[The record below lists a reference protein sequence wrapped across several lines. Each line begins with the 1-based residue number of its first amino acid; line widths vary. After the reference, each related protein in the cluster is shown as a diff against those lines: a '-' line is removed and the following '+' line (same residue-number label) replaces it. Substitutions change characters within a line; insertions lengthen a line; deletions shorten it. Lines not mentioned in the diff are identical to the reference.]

1 MPLRAVDLAYIRSEI
16 GPEPAD
22 AALDDI
28 YARLGNSVPAV
39 LLEVLRGRLAAVI
52 SEPAGFS
59 IAGVYSQDSRP
70 TAAIVK
76 AIQEQMA
83 RIGAAAGLTGTP
95 EAATAQTVLTRARIV
110 PRRSRR

>member
-39 LLEVLRGRLAAVI
+39 LLEVLRGRMAAVI
-52 SEPAGFS
+52 AEPAGYS
-59 IAGVYSQDSRP
+59 IAGVYTQNTRP
-70 TAAIVK
+70 VASIIK
-76 AIQEQMA
+76 ALQEQMA
-83 RIGAAAGLTGTP
+83 RISAAASPTGTP
-95 EAATAQTVLTRARIV
+95 VPATETVLTRARIV
-110 PRRSRR
+110 PRRPRR